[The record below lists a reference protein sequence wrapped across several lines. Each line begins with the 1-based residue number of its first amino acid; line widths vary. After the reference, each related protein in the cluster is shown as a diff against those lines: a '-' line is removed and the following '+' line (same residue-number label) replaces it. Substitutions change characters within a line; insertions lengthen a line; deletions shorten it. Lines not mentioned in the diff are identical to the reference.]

1 MMNAQELQELE
12 VQAQRIR
19 EDNAAMMNDVLRL
32 AQRMQINVVLM
43 QQIAELVIAQAA
55 RQQEEV
61 VA

>member
-1 MMNAQELQELE
+1 MMNVQELQELE